1 MAWSGWTKAVL
12 INQFDQE
19 SALRIKLAFAA
30 RASLACP
37 VRRIASP
44 QRAPV
49 EGESFKRNA
58 AARPL
63 NPSSTNF

>member
-1 MAWSGWTKAVL
+1 MRVKLSLAFGP
-12 INQFDQE
+12 
-19 SALRIKLAFAA
+19 ALRGCVGLTG
-30 RASLACP
+30 RADRL
-37 VRRIASP
+37 P

-49 EGESFKRNA
+49 ACDTFNRSA